1 VWVGGGYGRCG
12 RTLEVDVGIGI
23 LLDGLEIVF
32 FVVLVSEL
40 DNVAVDVVARRVAL
54 QNVSVVAG
62 MLDALPRSVWGAHGG
77 REGAHGVDGLSCM
90 DGGRR
95 GSLGRWR
102 ARTGPLT

>member
-1 VWVGGGYGRCG
+1 VN
-12 RTLEVDVGIGI
+12 VGIGI

-62 MLDALPRSVWGAHGG
+62 MLDALPRSVWSAHRERG
-77 REGAHGVDGLSCM
+77 RAW
-90 DGGRR
+90 GRR
-95 GSLGRWR
+95 TFLYGRGSARKSGSLAR
-102 ARTGPLT
+102 AYWAFDLRS